1 MTKTKTRQLLIYA
14 AFVAPAVIFFT
25 MVILVPFVR
34 AILFSFQ
41 DWNGI
46 SSNIRWAGWSNYQK
60 LVSDTGFLKSFS
72 FTLRYVAVTAI
83 LLNVFGLLL
92 ALVLNMALKTRNV
105 LRTAFFLPYVIGPV
119 IIGFIWQFIITR
131 LFGEIGKAT
140 GLLLFQKNWLS
151 LPDYAFWSL
160 VIVTVWHSAG
170 YFMVI
175 YLAALQGVPKD
186 MLEAA
191 EMDGA
196 GRLSR
201 FWHVVLPLIRPAMTI
216 NLFLAISNGFKGFDL
231 NFALTKGG
239 PFGSTESIAY
249 HIYLDAFTKNLFTYA
264 SAKAV
269 IFFLVLASVTLV
281 QVAVM
286 KRREVEM

>member
-1 MTKTKTRQLLIYA
+1 MTARTRRLITYA
-14 AFVAPAVIFFT
+14 AFITPALCFFT
-25 MVILVPFVR
+25 LIIFIPFLR

-46 SSNIRWAGWSNYQK
+46 SSEIGWAGWSNYSE
-60 LVSDTGFLKSFS
+60 LFSDKGFIRS
-72 FTLRYVAVTAI
+72 FTFTVKFVVATTV
-83 LLNVFGLLL
+83 LLNVISL
-92 ALVLNMALKTRNV
+92 ALALAMNLSLKTRNF
-105 LRTAFFLPYVIGPV
+105 LRTAFFLPYVIGGV
-119 IIGFIWQFIITR
+119 IIGFIWQFIITQ
-131 LFGEIGKAT
+131 LFAEVGIST
-140 GLLLFQKNWLS
+140 GWSLFQKNWLS

-160 VIVTVWHSAG
+160 VIVTVWHSVG
-170 YFMVI
+170 YFMII

-186 MLEAA
+186 MMEAA
-191 EMDGA
+191 EIDGA
-196 GRLSR
+196 GPLKR
-201 FWHVVLPLIRPAMTI
+201 FWNVTVPLIRPAMTI
-216 NLFLAISNGFKGFDL
+216 NLFLAISSGFKGFDL

-239 PFGSTESIAY
+239 PFGTTESLAL

-269 IFFLVLASVTLV
+269 VFFLVLAVITLV

>member
-1 MTKTKTRQLLIYA
+1 MTTMKTRQLLTYA

-25 MVILVPFVR
+25 MVILVPFMR
-34 AILFSFQ
+34 AIVFSFQ

-46 SSNIRWAGWSNYQK
+46 SSDIRWAGWSNYTK
-60 LVSDTGFLKSFS
+60 MIGDTGFMKSFA
-72 FTLRYVAVTAI
+72 FTVKYVAATTI
-83 LLNVFGLLL
+83 LLNITGLAL
-92 ALVLNMALKTRNV
+92 ALVLNLALKTRNF
-105 LRTAFFLPYVIGPV
+105 LRTIFFLPYVIGPV

-131 LFGEIGKAT
+131 LFSEVGKAA
-140 GLLLFQKNWLS
+140 GIELLQKNWLS

-160 VIVTVWHSAG
+160 VIVTIWHSAG

-196 GRLSR
+196 GRLTR
-201 FWHVVLPLIRPAMTI
+201 FRHVVLPLIRPAMTI

-239 PFGSTESIAY
+239 PFGTTESLAY

-269 IFFLVLASVTLV
+269 VFFLVLAAITLI

>member
-1 MTKTKTRQLLIYA
+1 MTKTKTRQMLTYT
-14 AFVAPAVIFFT
+14 AFVAPAVLFFA
-25 MVILVPFVR
+25 MIILVPFLR

-46 SSNIRWAGWSNYQK
+46 SSEVRWAGWSNYVK
-60 LVSDTGFLKSFS
+60 LFSDTGFLKSFS
-72 FTLRYVAVTAI
+72 FTFKYVLVTTVF
-83 LLNVFGLLL
+83 LNLVGLLL

-140 GLLLFQKNWLS
+140 GWLLFQKNWLS
-151 LPDYAFWSL
+151 LPEYAFWSL

-196 GRLSR
+196 GRLKR
-201 FWHVVLPLIRPAMTI
+201 FWHVILPLIRPAMTI

-239 PFGSTESIAY
+239 PFGSTESLAY

-269 IFFLVLASVTLV
+269 LFFLVLASITLV